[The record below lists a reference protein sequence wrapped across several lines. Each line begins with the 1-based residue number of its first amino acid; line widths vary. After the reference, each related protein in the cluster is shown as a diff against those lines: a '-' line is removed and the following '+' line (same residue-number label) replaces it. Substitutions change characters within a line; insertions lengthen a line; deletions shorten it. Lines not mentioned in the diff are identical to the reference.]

1 MKIEAKKLAELNKH
15 YNKLAKD
22 EKIIS
27 INEVKNRIEQLLS
40 LKDELEDL
48 LSEQMLA
55 IETFNNSC
63 EDGACEIDDDNED
76 VEQSELYNLYSDIED
91 IVLGGN
97 IAKALRMIG

>member
-1 MKIEAKKLAELNKH
+1 MKLSSHQLAKLHKEFGALK
-15 YNKLAKD
+15 KD

-27 INEVKNRIEQLLS
+27 LSDVKKRIEQLLS

-55 IETFNNSC
+55 IEIFNEDCS
-63 EDGACEIDDDNED
+63 DGACEINDDEE
-76 VEQSELYNLYSDIED
+76 VEQSELYELYSDLED

-97 IAKALRMIG
+97 IAKALRRIS

>member
-1 MKIEAKKLAELNKH
+1 MKLSSHQLAKLHKEFGALK
-15 YNKLAKD
+15 KD

-27 INEVKNRIEQLLS
+27 LSDVKKRIEQLLS

-55 IETFNNSC
+55 IEIFNEDCS
-63 EDGACEIDDDNED
+63 DGACEIDDIED
-76 VEQSELYNLYSDIED
+76 VEQLELYKLYSDLED

-97 IAKALRMIG
+97 IAKALRRIS

>member
-1 MKIEAKKLAELNKH
+1 MKLSSHQLAKLHKEFGALK
-15 YNKLAKD
+15 KD

-27 INEVKNRIEQLLS
+27 LSDVKKRIDQLLS

-55 IETFNNSC
+55 LETFN
-63 EDGACEIDDDNED
+63 EDCSDGSCEIDDED
-76 VEQSELYNLYSDIED
+76 VEQSELYELYSDLED

-97 IAKALRMIG
+97 IAKALRRIS